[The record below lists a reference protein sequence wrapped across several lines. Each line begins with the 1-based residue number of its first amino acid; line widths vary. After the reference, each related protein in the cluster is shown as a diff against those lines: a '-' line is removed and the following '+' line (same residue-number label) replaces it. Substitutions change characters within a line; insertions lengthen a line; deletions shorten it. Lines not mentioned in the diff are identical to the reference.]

1 MEPDNPMEKTPD
13 KLKPERQKVQ
23 LNECSLLVPV
33 GKSKKLAAMR
43 SKVQAAVAAVVQPT
57 APAISVELSREAA
70 AELKIAQRLID
81 ETCAGIMSCFPQGK
95 QRRLFNIRFGSDDA
109 LKTMTIQTAFKTL
122 GIDHHRVK
130 MRLIAGLDYY
140 GNKVSG

>member
-1 MEPDNPMEKTPD
+1 MKKASD

-43 SKVQAAVAAVVQPT
+43 SKVQAVVAPVVQP
-57 APAISVELSREAA
+57 ANRAMNSDLSREAA

-81 ETCAGIMSCFPQGK
+81 ETCAEIMSRFPQGK
-95 QRRLFNIRFGSDDA
+95 QRSLFNIRFGSDDA
-109 LKTMTIQTAFKTL
+109 LKAMGIQTAFKTL

-130 MRLIAGLDYY
+130 MRLIVGLDYY

>member
-1 MEPDNPMEKTPD
+1 MKKASD

-23 LNECSLLVPV
+23 LNECSLLVSV

-43 SKVQAAVAAVVQPT
+43 SKIQTAAAAPVVQP
-57 APAISVELSREAA
+57 ANRAMNSDLSREAA

-81 ETCAGIMSCFPQGK
+81 ETCAEIMSRFPQGK
-95 QRRLFNIRFGSDDA
+95 QRSLFNIRFGSEDA
-109 LKTMTIQTAFKTL
+109 LKAMGIQTAFKTL

>member
-1 MEPDNPMEKTPD
+1 MKKASDT
-13 KLKPERQKVQ
+13 LKPERQKVQ

-43 SKVQAAVAAVVQPT
+43 SKVQATAALVVQPT

-70 AELKIAQRLID
+70 AALKKAQRLID

-95 QRRLFNIRFGSDDA
+95 QRRLFNIRFGSEDA
-109 LKTMTIQTAFKTL
+109 LKTMIIQTAFKTL

-130 MRLIAGLDYY
+130 MRLIAGRDYY

>member
-1 MEPDNPMEKTPD
+1 MKKASD

-43 SKVQAAVAAVVQPT
+43 SKVQAIAAPVVQP
-57 APAISVELSREAA
+57 ANLNISADLSRESA

-81 ETCAGIMSCFPQGK
+81 ETCAGIMSRFPQGK
-95 QRRLFNIRFGSDDA
+95 QRRLFNIRFGSEDA

-122 GIDHHRVK
+122 GIDYHRVK
-130 MRLIAGLDYY
+130 MRLVAGLDYY
-140 GNKVSG
+140 GNKVTG

>member
-1 MEPDNPMEKTPD
+1 MKKAPG

-43 SKVQAAVAAVVQPT
+43 SKIQTAAAAPVVQP
-57 APAISVELSREAA
+57 ANRAMNSDLSREAA
-70 AELKIAQRLID
+70 AELNIAQRLID
-81 ETCAGIMSCFPQGK
+81 ETCAEIMSRFPQGK
-95 QRRLFNIRFGSDDA
+95 QRSLFNIRFGSEDA

-122 GIDHHRVK
+122 GINQQSVK

>member
-1 MEPDNPMEKTPD
+1 MKKASD

-43 SKVQAAVAAVVQPT
+43 SKIQTAAAAPVVQP
-57 APAISVELSREAA
+57 ANRAMNSDLSREAA

-81 ETCAGIMSCFPQGK
+81 ETCAEIMSCFPQGK
-95 QRRLFNIRFGSDDA
+95 QRSLFNIRFGSEDA
-109 LKTMTIQTAFKTL
+109 LKAMGIQTAFKTL